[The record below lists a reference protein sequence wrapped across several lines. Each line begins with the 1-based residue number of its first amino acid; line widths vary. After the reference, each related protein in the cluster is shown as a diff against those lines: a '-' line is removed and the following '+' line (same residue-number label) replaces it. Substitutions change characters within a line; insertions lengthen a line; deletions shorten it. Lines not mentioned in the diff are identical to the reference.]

1 VNPARKSPLMN
12 IPLKVLLAEDS
23 EDDAVLIGLELRRGG
38 YEPICTRVET
48 AKTFAAQLKQQEWD
62 LVISDYIMPK
72 FGGFEALEIVKKQK
86 LDIPFIIVSGKIGE
100 ETAVQAMK
108 AGAHD
113 YIMKDNL
120 ARLIPAIQRELK
132 ESAVRKERRLAE
144 GALQESEKR
153 FALFMRHLPGLAY
166 IKDEQGKI
174 LYINEYIEKAYGW
187 KIKEVLGKTDFDL
200 WPQEVAYKLR
210 EGDQQVILKRK
221 VVESIDEIERD
232 GEIITYLSYKFPIIR
247 KGSAILLGVISV
259 DITKRKQAEDLL
271 KQTTE
276 QLKIEREALERKN
289 IALREILNQIE
300 AEKNT
305 IKQQIVTNVEQA
317 IIPTLMRMKEASHP
331 SQTRNFELLERE
343 LREIVSPFLDTLKNK
358 YAKLSPRELEVC
370 RLIKNGMTSKEIA
383 EAMNLSLLTIHKYRE
398 LIRKKL
404 GLANRDTNLQTY
416 LQSI

>member
-1 VNPARKSPLMN
+1 MN

-23 EDDAVLIGLELRRGG
+23 EDDAVLIELELRRGG
-38 YEPICTRVET
+38 YEPTSKRVET
-48 AKTFAAQLKQQEWD
+48 AKAFATQLKEQEWD

-72 FGGFEALEIVKKQK
+72 FGGLDALEIVKEQK

-100 ETAVQAMK
+100 ETAVQAMR

-132 ESAVRKERRLAE
+132 ESAVRRERRLAE
-144 GALQESEKR
+144 EALQESEKR

-166 IKDEQGKI
+166 IKDEQGGI
-174 LYINEYIEKAYGW
+174 LYINEYVEKTYGW
-187 KIKEVLGKTDFDL
+187 KTKEVLGKTDFDL
-200 WPQEVAYKLR
+200 WPKEMASKIR
-210 EGDQQVILKRK
+210 ESDQQAILKKK
-221 VVESIDEIERD
+221 VVESIDEIEHD
-232 GEIITYLSYKFPIIR
+232 GETITYLSYRFPIIR
-247 KGSAILLGVISV
+247 KGSVTLLGAISV

-271 KQTTE
+271 KQTSE

-317 IIPTLMRMKEASHP
+317 IIPTLLRMKESSHP
-331 SQTRNFELLERE
+331 SQARNFDMLEKE

-383 EAMNLSLLTIHKYRE
+383 EALKVSPLTVHKYRE

-404 GLANRDTNLQTY
+404 DLVNDDTNLQTY
-416 LQSI
+416 LQSL